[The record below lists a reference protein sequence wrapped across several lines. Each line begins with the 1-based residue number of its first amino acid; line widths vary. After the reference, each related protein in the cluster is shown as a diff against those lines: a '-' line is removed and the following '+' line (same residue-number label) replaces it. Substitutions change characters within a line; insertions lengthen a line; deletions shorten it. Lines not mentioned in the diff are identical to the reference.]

1 MPFLT
6 IGTQGHES
14 KATSVADFADEKE
27 TGKGIENGKKSE
39 SLVVQDNNAS
49 AKEE

>member
-27 TGKGIENGKKSE
+27 TGKGIEDGKNSE
-39 SLVVQDNNAS
+39 SLVVQDNHAS
-49 AKEE
+49 AKKE